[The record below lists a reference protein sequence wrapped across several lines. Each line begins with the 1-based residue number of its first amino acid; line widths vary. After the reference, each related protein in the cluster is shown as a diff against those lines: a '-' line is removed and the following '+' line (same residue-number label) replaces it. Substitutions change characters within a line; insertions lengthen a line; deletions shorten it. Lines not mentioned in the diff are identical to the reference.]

1 MSKFNTMLPPHLRKF
16 TELYESYG
24 LGAVKNLWLLTCLV
38 PIARTVNLFKLK
50 DYVGGVLEKENSN
63 PDSDYKRLIRF
74 FQDWGGREDLLHD
87 MMRMNL
93 RFLRAM
99 GFKTLA
105 MDGTSWKL
113 GNTAFHYLVLSVLV
127 GDVAVPVFWVQLEK
141 IGASSQAERKAMFE
155 EASMLFDLKGMTL
168 LADREYVGKE
178 WFKFLKI
185 NKIHFVIRLRMGDY
199 EEDAN
204 ASKGSSYQKMLHR
217 CTKRKKLVSK
227 RVCLNGEG
235 YALVMMLN
243 PKPGAEEP
251 VLIFLTTLD
260 NVRKAATLYAK
271 RWKIECL
278 FRHLKTNGYNLEEL
292 NLKNTGKNLLMM
304 AIVATAYILA
314 IMEGWKRRKRIKTQL
329 YKDGSESP
337 EVSIFREGLAR
348 LTAKCFRFIDFIK
361 YVLKALSPKN
371 HAIFKNVQ

>member
-178 WFKFLKI
+178 WFNCLKI
-185 NKIHFVIRLRMGDY
+185 KKIQFVIRLPMGDY

-235 YALVMMLN
+235 YALDQSMLR
-243 PKPGAEEP
+243 KPESEEGEW
-251 VLIFLTTLD
+251 F
-260 NVRKAATLYAK
+260 
-271 RWKIECL
+271 
-278 FRHLKTNGYNLEEL
+278 
-292 NLKNTGKNLLMM
+292 
-304 AIVATAYILA
+304 
-314 IMEGWKRRKRIKTQL
+314 
-329 YKDGSESP
+329 
-337 EVSIFREGLAR
+337 
-348 LTAKCFRFIDFIK
+348 
-361 YVLKALSPKN
+361 
-371 HAIFKNVQ
+371 

>member
-1 MSKFNTMLPPHLRKF
+1 
-16 TELYESYG
+16 
-24 LGAVKNLWLLTCLV
+24 
-38 PIARTVNLFKLK
+38 
-50 DYVGGVLEKENSN
+50 
-63 PDSDYKRLIRF
+63 
-74 FQDWGGREDLLHD
+74 
-87 MMRMNL
+87 
-93 RFLRAM
+93 
-99 GFKTLA
+99 
-105 MDGTSWKL
+105 
-113 GNTAFHYLVLSVLV
+113 
-127 GDVAVPVFWVQLEK
+127 VAVPVYWVQLEK
-141 IGASSQAERKAMFE
+141 IGASSQEERKTMFE

-185 NKIHFVIRLRMGDY
+185 NKIQFVICLRMGDY
-199 EEDAN
+199 EEDAS
-204 ASKGSSYQKMLHR
+204 ALKGSSYQKMLHR
-217 CTKRKKLVSK
+217 CAKRKKRVSK
-227 RVCLNGEG
+227 RVCLNGEW
-235 YALVMMLN
+235 YTLVMMPN

-251 VLIFLTTLD
+251 ILIFLTTMD
-260 NVRKAATLYAK
+260 NTHKAATLYAK

-278 FRHLKTNGYNLEEL
+278 FKHLKTNGYNLEEL